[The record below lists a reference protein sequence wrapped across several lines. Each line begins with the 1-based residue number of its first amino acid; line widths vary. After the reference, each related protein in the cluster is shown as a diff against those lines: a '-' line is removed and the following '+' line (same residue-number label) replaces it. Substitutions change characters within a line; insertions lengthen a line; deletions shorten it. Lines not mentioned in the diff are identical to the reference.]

1 MGPHCP
7 LSFLSQLIEPITTL
21 VAAFA
26 GAWFA
31 FRFER
36 KHKEADEVRR
46 RVGAANRALY
56 MLFNLWNGM
65 VQIRQEVIDPHRGR
79 FDAWLN
85 MAATVPGR
93 YEHVAFEAGELA
105 FLLTISSP
113 LYADL
118 LLEEQRY
125 NSAIQLLDQRNNIVL
140 NEAWPKLAQAGI
152 GVGVQRNAEE
162 IERVLGM
169 DVTRKLKVMGDGLSK
184 NVDENVKTIMEVFGR
199 LRGAMKAAYPNEKF
213 LNVEFA
219 ENPPVDIAAP

>member
-1 MGPHCP
+1 MGPCP
-7 LSFLSQLIEPITTL
+7 SSCLSQLIEPITTL

-36 KHKEADEVRR
+36 KHKEAEEVRR
-46 RVGAANRALY
+46 RVGASNRALY

-65 VQIRQEVIDPHRGR
+65 VQIRQEVIDPFRGR

-85 MAATVPGR
+85 MAATVPDR
-93 YEHVAFEAGELA
+93 YERAAFEAGELS
-105 FLLTISSP
+105 FLMTISSP

-125 NSAIQLLDQRNNIVL
+125 NSAIQLLEQRNSIVL
-140 NEAWPKLAQAGI
+140 NEAWPRLAQAGI
-152 GVGVQRNAEE
+152 GVGFQRNADE
-162 IERVLGM
+162 IERILGM
-169 DVTRKLKVMGDGLSK
+169 DVTRKLKVMGDGLIK
-184 NVDENVKTIMEVFGR
+184 NIDENVKTIMGVFER

-213 LNVEFA
+213 LDVEFV
-219 ENPPVDIAAP
+219 ENPPVDNAVP